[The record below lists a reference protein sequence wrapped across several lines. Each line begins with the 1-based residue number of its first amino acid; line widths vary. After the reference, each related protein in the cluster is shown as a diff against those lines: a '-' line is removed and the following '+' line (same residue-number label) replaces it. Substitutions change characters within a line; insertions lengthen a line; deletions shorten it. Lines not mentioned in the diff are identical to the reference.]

1 MSNTASYVVTVK
13 GQTMAFQSSL
23 SELQVKEILAT
34 LTSNFARDLY
44 YKFSKLSEKQ
54 YAWAVKMAQDK
65 LDRETQLQDQGYN
78 FGGLVDMIQ
87 SAKNKGLKRIKVRL
101 GNVIIKPSKDDRIYV
116 LSATEM
122 QDGAYGPNPKY
133 LGWIK
138 SNQTTLRDQ
147 DIINEL
153 EDAAQNP
160 TLAAKLH
167 GQSTGNCACCGR
179 ELTVKASIERGIGP
193 ICAERFGL

>member
-1 MSNTASYVVTVK
+1 MTNTTSYIVNIK
-13 GQTMAFQSSL
+13 GQPVAFKSAL
-23 SELQVKEILAT
+23 NEVQVREILST

-44 YKFSKLSEKQ
+44 YKFSRLSEKQ
-54 YAWAVKMAQDK
+54 YAWAVKLCQDK
-65 LDRETQLQDQGYN
+65 LDQAKQLEAQDYD

-87 SAKNKGLKRIKVRL
+87 SAKDAGLKRIKVRL
-101 GNVIIKPSKDDRIYV
+101 GDYIIKPSKDDRIFV

-122 QDGAYGPNPKY
+122 QDGMYGPQPKY

-147 DIINEL
+147 EIINEL
-153 EDAAQNP
+153 EDAAENP
-160 TLAAKLH
+160 TLAAKIH
-167 GQSTGNCACCGR
+167 GQRTGNCACCGR